1 MSVPVKDMSV
11 MVKDMSV
18 MVPQSTLSFRYIL
31 MIFWPT
37 EGHSYL
43 QNPPEECNAAV
54 PRRFESAA

>member
-18 MVPQSTLSFRYIL
+18 MVPQSSLSFRYIL

-54 PRRFESAA
+54 P

>member
-1 MSVPVKDMSV
+1 MSVSVKDMFV

-37 EGHSYL
+37 EGHT
-43 QNPPEECNAAV
+43 AATAIYRIHPKNV
-54 PRRFESAA
+54 TVLFRQTQ